1 MICNMLSLL
10 EYIDHPRFHCN
21 FISASDLI
29 KFILTF
35 SSVIL
40 ISIGSMKLLEG
51 LYITFFNDNN
61 YIQLVSSFT
70 TDNQT
75 LMGHIYTN
83 LPESE
88 ASSHILEI
96 YFLFCYL
103 PISQKRLHFDIIS
116 IHFVHILTVRH
127 QI

>member
-1 MICNMLSLL
+1 MLPLL

-40 ISIGSMKLLEG
+40 KSIGSMKLLED

-61 YIQLVSSFT
+61 YRQLVSSFT

-75 LMGHIYTN
+75 LMVTFMQTHQ
-83 LPESE
+83 
-88 ASSHILEI
+88 
-96 YFLFCYL
+96 
-103 PISQKRLHFDIIS
+103 SQKLVHTFWKFIS
-116 IHFVHILTVRH
+116 YFVIF
-127 QI
+127 Q